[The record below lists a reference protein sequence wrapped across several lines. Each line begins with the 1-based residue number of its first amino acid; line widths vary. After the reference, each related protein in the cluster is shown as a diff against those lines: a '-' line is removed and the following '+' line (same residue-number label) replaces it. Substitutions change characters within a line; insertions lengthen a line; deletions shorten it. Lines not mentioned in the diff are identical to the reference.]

1 MSIILMGDRMK
12 KNKQAKNCNSNKSC
26 KGNKMNSNM
35 NKENT
40 NCNANASSNYDFE

>member
-1 MSIILMGDRMK
+1 MSIILMGDKMK

-26 KGNKMNSNM
+26 KNNKMNSNM

-40 NCNANASSNYDFE
+40 SANTSSNYDFE